1 MATKQFIQVMP
12 MFVQAPNA
20 QQQPTLM
27 FYAAQQQA
35 APPPVWTA
43 NEPPLGCSA
52 PGKKKDKFKCAGV
65 SSRL

>member
-1 MATKQFIQVMP
+1 MP
-12 MFVQAPNA
+12 MFVQAPTV

-52 PGKKKDKFKCAGV
+52 PGKKKT
-65 SSRL
+65 SSNAPEYPPDYSS

>member
-1 MATKQFIQVMP
+1 
-12 MFVQAPNA
+12 
-20 QQQPTLM
+20 M